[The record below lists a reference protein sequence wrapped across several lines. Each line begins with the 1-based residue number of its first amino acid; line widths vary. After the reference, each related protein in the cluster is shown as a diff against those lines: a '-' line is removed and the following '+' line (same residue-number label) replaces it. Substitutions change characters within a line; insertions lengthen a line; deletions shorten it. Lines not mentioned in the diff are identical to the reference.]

1 MVSRRPEM
9 TDEKDVLIVDD
20 SEECVIYLTEILEEL
35 DIPYRVARNG
45 KEGMEAVRT
54 KKPDLVLLDLMMP
67 KKGGIAVYQEMK
79 KDPELQKVPIFII
92 TGASEVTGV
101 NMLTGEPLP
110 TEDYADDFQR
120 RFGDRIHGQLQEM
133 APDVFIE
140 KPIDH
145 EDVARRI
152 KEVLA

>member
-1 MVSRRPEM
+1 M
-9 TDEKDVLIVDD
+9 TADKDVLIVDD

-35 DIPYRVARNG
+35 EIPYRVARNG
-45 KEGMEAVRT
+45 KEGMQAIRAKT
-54 KKPDLVLLDLMMP
+54 PDLVLLDLMMP
-67 KKGGIAVYQEMK
+67 QKGGIAVYQEMK
-79 KDPELQKVPIFII
+79 KDPELQAVPIFII
-92 TGASEVTGV
+92 TGASEATGV
-101 NMLTGEPLP
+101 DMLTGEPLP
-110 TEDYADDFQR
+110 AEDYADDFTR
-120 RFGDRIHGQLQEM
+120 RFGDRIHGQLQSM

>member
-1 MVSRRPEM
+1 M
-9 TDEKDVLIVDD
+9 TVEKDVLIVDD

-35 DIPYRVARNG
+35 EIPYRVARNG
-45 KEGMEAVRT
+45 KEGMQAIRDKT
-54 KKPDLVLLDLMMP
+54 PDLVLLDLMMP
-67 KKGGIAVYQEMK
+67 QKGGIAVYQEMK
-79 KDPELQKVPIFII
+79 KDPELDKVPIFII
-92 TGASEVTGV
+92 TGASEATGV
-101 NMLTGEPLP
+101 DMLSGEPLP
-110 TEDYADDFQR
+110 AQDYADDFTR
-120 RFGDRIHGQLQEM
+120 RFGDRIHDQLQSM